1 MQNKA
6 IVHILTK
13 ARMESD
19 AFNAEIDAMEEI
31 SEKYEINN
39 IIFYK
44 WDLIKFD
51 ALISKLEKFHILC
64 KNYSNKDD
72 LKDQVIEI
80 NKEYEIIFI
89 DTPLELLVNAV
100 NELKIALWRPM
111 SDNPDI
117 FRDKFL
123 QRELIQEHNPE
134 LWIKFIKW
142 TPENLDLKEIEER
155 VWYPFI
161 IKPVDGVQSS
171 WVAKIN
177 NKGEFKVYIANYKNF
192 HDRLKSRW
200 VDSKELIVEEFIN
213 WKLYS
218 IDYFVSSEWE
228 IRVSK
233 PVKVRT
239 GIDVKVDD
247 YCNIARIA
255 TEKTEWEFKWK
266 RLKTFI
272 NGTIKATWIRNSFV
286 HHEFKINSKWELKTI
301 ELNGRIGGWRI
312 ELLKRAYDFNLYELL
327 LDPDVKPWKL
337 KENNIAVNIY
347 ATKRWILTWF
357 NEKVLNRIESRE
369 TVYEIKTEDCSIWK
383 EIWLTKDWFI
393 KVWVIKLKNKDYSLL
408 SKDFIYIKSK
418 YHELLDIDEIQDIKE
433 VKKTKKVKKV
443 RKSLL
448 EKPKVKIK
456 SVFAKVT
463 WVFRTK
469 K

>member
-1 MQNKA
+1 MDNKA

-19 AFNAEIDAMEEI
+19 AFNAEIDAMEGT
-31 SEKYEINN
+31 SEKYGIKNV
-39 IIFYK
+39 IFYK
-44 WDLIKFD
+44 WDVIKFD
-51 ALISKLEKFHILC
+51 CLIKKLEKFHILL
-64 KNYSNKDD
+64 KNYSNKED
-72 LKDQVIEI
+72 LKEQVIELW
-80 NKEYEIIFI
+80 KEYEIVFI
-89 DTPLELLVNAV
+89 DTPLELLVNTV
-100 NELKIALWRPM
+100 NEVKLALDRPM

-123 QRELIQEHNPE
+123 QRELIQEHNPD

-142 TPENLDLKEIEER
+142 TPEDLDIKEIEDK

-171 WVAKIN
+171 WVAKIL
-177 NKGEFKVYIANYKNF
+177 NKKDFDKYIETYKDF

-218 IDYFVSSEWE
+218 IDYFVSWEWD

-233 PVKVRT
+233 PVKVRL

-255 TEKTEWEFKWK
+255 TEKTESEFKGK

-272 NGTIKATWIRNSFV
+272 NWTIKATWIRNTFV

-301 ELNGRIGGWRI
+301 ELNGRIGWWRM

-327 LDPDVKPWKL
+327 LNPEAKPGTL
-337 KENNIAVNIY
+337 KESNIAVNIY
-347 ATKRWILTWF
+347 ATRRWILTWF
-357 NEKVLNRIESRE
+357 NEKILNKISARE
-369 TVYEIKTEDCSIWK
+369 TVFDIKREDSAIWK

-393 KVWVIKLKNKDYSLL
+393 KVWVIKLKSKDYSILA
-408 SKDFIYIKSK
+408 KDFNYIKSK
-418 YHELLDIDEIQDIKE
+418 YTDLLEIEEIKKWKITKST
-433 VKKTKKVKKV
+433 KKTKKIF
-443 RKSLL
+443 L
-448 EKPKVKIK
+448 EKPKEKIK
-456 SVFAKVT
+456 NVFWKIT
-463 WVFRTK
+463 WVFK
-469 K
+469 KNKK

>member
-1 MQNKA
+1 MHNKA

-19 AFNAEIDAMEEI
+19 AFNAEIDAMEEL
-31 SEKYEINN
+31 SEKYEIKNVL
-39 IIFYK
+39 FYK
-44 WDLIKFD
+44 WDVIKFD

-72 LKDQVIEI
+72 LKEQVLELWKENEI
-80 NKEYEIIFI
+80 VFI
-89 DTPLELLVNAV
+89 DTPLELLVNTV
-100 NELKIALWRPM
+100 NDLKEVIWRPM

-142 TPENLDLKEIEER
+142 TPEKLDIKDIEEK

-161 IKPVDGVQSS
+161 IKPVDWVQSS
-171 WVAKIN
+171 WVAKIL
-177 NKGEFKVYIANYKNF
+177 NKNEFDEYISNYNDF

-233 PVKVRT
+233 PVKVRLW
-239 GIDVKVDD
+239 IDVKVDD

-272 NGTIKATWIRNSFV
+272 NWTIKATWIRNTFV
-286 HHEFKINSKWELKTI
+286 HHEFKINSKWDLKTI
-301 ELNGRIGGWRI
+301 ELNGRIWGWRI

-327 LDPDVKPWKL
+327 LNPDAKPWKL
-337 KENNIAVNIY
+337 KESNIAVNIY
-347 ATKRWILTWF
+347 ATKRGILTWF
-357 NEKVLNRIESRE
+357 NEKVLSRIEARE
-369 TVYEIKTEDCSIWK
+369 TVYAIKYDECFIWK

-408 SKDFIYIKSK
+408 SKDFAYIKSK
-418 YHELLDIDEIQDIKE
+418 YSELLEIEDIKPWHVVKK
-433 VKKTKKVKKV
+433 VKKTKKVF
-443 RKSLL
+443 L
-448 EKPKVKIK
+448 EKPKNKIK
-456 SVFAKVT
+456 NVFWKIT
-463 WVFRTK
+463 WIFK
-469 K
+469 KNKK

>member
-1 MQNKA
+1 MHNKA

-19 AFNAEIDAMEEI
+19 AFNAEIDAMEEL
-31 SEKYEINN
+31 SDKYEIKNVL
-39 IIFYK
+39 FYK
-44 WDLIKFD
+44 WDVIKFD
-51 ALISKLEKFHILC
+51 CLIKKLEKFHILC
-64 KNYSNKDD
+64 KNYSNKED
-72 LKDQVIEI
+72 LKEQVIELW
-80 NKEYEIIFI
+80 KEHEIVFI
-89 DTPLELLVNAV
+89 DTPLELLVNTV
-100 NELKIALWRPM
+100 NEVKEALWNPM

-123 QRELIQEHNPE
+123 QRELIQEHNPD
-134 LWIKFIKW
+134 LGIKFIKW
-142 TPENLDLKEIEER
+142 TPESLDIKEIEEK

-171 WVAKIN
+171 WVAKVTNKKEFDKYIN
-177 NKGEFKVYIANYKNF
+177 TYNDF

-218 IDYFVSSEWE
+218 IDYFVTWDNE

-233 PVKVRT
+233 PVKVRL

-255 TEKTEWEFKWK
+255 TEKTEWEFKGK

-272 NGTIKATWIRNSFV
+272 NWTIKATWIRNTFV
-286 HHEFKINSKWELKTI
+286 HHEFKINTRWELKTI
-301 ELNGRIGGWRI
+301 ELNGRIGWGRI

-327 LDPDVKPWKL
+327 LDPDVKPGVL
-337 KENNIAVNIY
+337 KESNIAVNIY

-357 NEKVLNRIESRE
+357 NEKILNKISDRSTVFDIKREES
-369 TVYEIKTEDCSIWK
+369 VIWK

-393 KVWVIKLKNKDYSLL
+393 KVWVIKLKSKNYSDLAR
-408 SKDFIYIKSK
+408 DFNYIKSK
-418 YHELLDIDEIQDIKE
+418 YGELLEIEEIKKW
-433 VKKTKKVKKV
+433 KKIKNTKKSK
-443 RKSLL
+443 KSLL
-448 EKPKVKIK
+448 EKPKEKIK
-456 SVFAKVT
+456 NVFWKIT
-463 WVFRTK
+463 WVFK
-469 K
+469 KNKK